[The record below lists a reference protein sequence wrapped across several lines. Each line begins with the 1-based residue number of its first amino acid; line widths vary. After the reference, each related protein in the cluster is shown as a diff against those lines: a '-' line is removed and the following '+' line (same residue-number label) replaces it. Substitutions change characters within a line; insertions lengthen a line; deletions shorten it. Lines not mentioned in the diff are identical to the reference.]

1 MATIL
6 PRRRAD
12 GTIGYMAT
20 IRLHSKK
27 NLVHRETKTFSRRAA
42 AEKWARAREVE
53 LEDPSALI
61 RACAG
66 DVTLASLIRWY
77 IENFQHISKWQRTKQ
92 SQLRFLE
99 KHPIG
104 SLNAL
109 SISAAT
115 LIDHVRSRRAK
126 GAGPATAGN
135 DLTWIGVVLRAAKSV
150 KSLPTSPDVVEEA
163 RTACRELRL
172 LGKSKRRDRRPT
184 AQELVKLHEYFGRR
198 DKRARIPMQDIMWFA
213 IGSAR
218 REAEICRLQWADNDV
233 EGRTGLV
240 RDAKHPTAK
249 EGNHKRF
256 KYTAEAWKTVQAQ
269 PQTSEYIFP
278 YDARSIG
285 AAFTRACRVLGI
297 ADLRFHDLRHEATS
311 RLFERGYQIHEV
323 AQFTLHESWNELKRY
338 TNLRPEKVREIPD
351 ELAEARARKK
361 SVRTPTKRPTKA
373 SLSGDQ

>member
-27 NLVHRETKTFSRRAA
+27 KLVHRETKTFSRRAA

-53 LEDPSALI
+53 LEDPAAMV

-77 IENFQHISKWQRTKQ
+77 IDSFQHISKWQRTKQ

-109 SISAAT
+109 SLSAAT

-126 GAGPATAGN
+126 GTGPATVGN

-163 RTACRELRL
+163 RNACRELRL

-184 AQELVKLHEYFGRR
+184 AQELVKLHEYFSRW
-198 DKRARIPMQDIMWFA
+198 DKRARIPVLDIMWFA

-218 REAEICRLQWADNDV
+218 REAEICRLQWTDNDV

-256 KYTAEAWKTVQAQ
+256 KYTAEAWKIVQSQ
-269 PQTSEYIFP
+269 PRTSEYIFP
-278 YDARSIG
+278 HDPGTIG

-351 ELAEARARKK
+351 EVAEARAHKERPQTARK
-361 SVRTPTKRPTKA
+361 RLTKA
-373 SLSGDQ
+373 SLAAGQ